1 MVLDNV
7 NGASAAAKTG
17 RRRPRT
23 RSEVE
28 AERRDLE
35 KTTRQEISVIATEHH
50 ALLPR
55 NQAKLIG
62 AIYARYSTRFQGS
75 IADQVRSMYQEAVKR
90 GIHVPLENVFFDL
103 AVRGGKN
110 DRHGLNRL
118 REMLAQRKIQV
129 LLLFSTSRLFRK
141 LYHALAFVDQVV
153 KEWGIRCL
161 FVKSGIDTDDKQR
174 WEMLLQ
180 MHGMIDQFSVA
191 MSGEHVRAAHEG
203 LLDKQQVHGTLS
215 FGFTGVP
222 VEGQVTRRNLPR
234 RKIAKDPETAPWVE
248 KIFRWFGEDRLS
260 IETIVQ
266 RLNDHPDIPL
276 PPKSTTGMWTYL
288 AVHTLLEN
296 PRYRGL
302 WLYGEKENTWIL
314 SKDYTRQVKRPEPL
328 RQVQIE
334 ELRIVPDELWYA
346 VQKRL
351 AEERRLNAG
360 RKPKDGNRTA
370 RPRLLNGLFH
380 CPDHGRPLQVGGAF
394 GQVMFCPACRAL
406 LAADR
411 PLYSLLNR
419 ELALRLTCETF
430 ARLIRQ
436 DNGLVDDVIAAC
448 QGEAAAL
455 QRPDP
460 ERLAEL
466 RTRADQ
472 LSRKISFNQRNVG
485 DTAEDQQETARLI
498 KDLRDQ
504 RNATLAELKSLEAGL
519 SRTIRIP
526 TADETRRLFA
536 ELDQLLTGAATSSS
550 EAKTGQAREVIKLLT
565 GGRIDLHQQ
574 GERRRHGGW
583 LQGRFQMRL
592 LPFLVNQA
600 IGRSAT
606 DIAGSYAAT
615 EVRIDY
621 RDQTLREWE
630 GQRAKDLYDQGLMN
644 KEIATQLGCGRNW
657 VTKLL
662 QGWFGAHD
670 QPLMDGRQRRSTL
683 LHKQM
688 KPTMYVQLADRAKA
702 LWDQGL
708 ADVQIAARL
717 NCSPPTVVAA
727 VEHWHRSRGLEPP
740 SHAARRAALV
750 DQMQDLYEQ
759 HGSIRD
765 IAKAV
770 GMCTRSVTVL
780 LHERFTK
787 EGKSMPDG
795 RTRRWAKQV
804 NESAEPLDNVGTL
817 EPPNGN

>member
-7 NGASAAAKTG
+7 NGASAAAKAG

-23 RSEVE
+23 RSEIE

-35 KTTRQEISVIATEHH
+35 RSTRQEISEIATEHH

-55 NQAKLIG
+55 NKAKLIG

-90 GIHVPLENVFFDL
+90 GIFIPLENVFFDL

-110 DRHGLNRL
+110 DRQGLNRL

-203 LLDKQQVHGTLS
+203 LLDKQHVHGTLT
-215 FGFTGVP
+215 FGFTGVL

-234 RKIAKDPETAPWVE
+234 RKIAKDPETAPWVA
-248 KIFRWFGEDRLS
+248 KIFRWYGEDRLA
-260 IETIVQ
+260 IEAIVQ
-266 RLNDHPDIPL
+266 RLNGHPDIPL

-288 AVHTLLEN
+288 AAHTLLQN
-296 PRYRGL
+296 PRYRGW

-314 SKDYTRQVKRPEPL
+314 SKDYTRQIKRPEPL

-334 ELRIVPDELWYA
+334 ELRIVSDELWYA

-351 AEERRLNAG
+351 AEEQRLNAG

-370 RPRLLNGLFH
+370 RPRLLNGLFF
-380 CPDHGRPLQVGGAF
+380 CPEHGRPLQVGGAF
-394 GQVMFCPACRAL
+394 GHVMFCPACRAL
-406 LAADR
+406 PAADR

-419 ELALRLTCETF
+419 ELALRLTCETL
-430 ARLIRQ
+430 ARFIRQ
-436 DNGLVDDVIAAC
+436 DNGLVDEVIAAC
-448 QGEAAAL
+448 QAEAAAL
-455 QRPDP
+455 QQPDP
-460 ERLAEL
+460 SRLAEL

-472 LSRKISFNQRNVG
+472 LARKIAFNQRNVG
-485 DTAEDQQETARLI
+485 DTPEDHEETAKLI

-504 RNATLAELKSLEAGL
+504 RNTALAELKALEAGQA
-519 SRTIRIP
+519 RTISIP
-526 TADETRRLFA
+526 TKEETRQLLD
-536 ELDQLLTGAATSSS
+536 ELDQLLMAAATSNT
-550 EAKTGQAREVIKLLT
+550 EANAGKAREVIKLLT
-565 GGRIDLHQQ
+565 GGRINLYQQ

-583 LQGRFQMRL
+583 LQGRFQKRL
-592 LPFLVNQA
+592 LPFLANKA
-600 IGRSAT
+600 IG
-606 DIAGSYAAT
+606 GSTTIGTAVNHPAT
-615 EVRIDY
+615 EVVIDY
-621 RDQTLREWE
+621 RDQTMRAWE
-630 GQRAKDLYDQGLMN
+630 GQQAKELYDQGLMH
-644 KEIATQLGCGRNW
+644 KEIAARLGCGRNW

-662 QGWFGAHD
+662 QGWFGAHG
-670 QPLMDGRQRRSTL
+670 QPFTDGRQRRSTL
-683 LHKQM
+683 PHKQM
-688 KPTMYVQLADRAKA
+688 MPTMYAQLADQAKA
-702 LWDQGL
+702 LWDQGQ

-740 SHAARRAALV
+740 SHASRRANLV
-750 DQMQDLYEQ
+750 DLMQQLYVQ
-759 HGSIRD
+759 HRSIRD

-770 GMCTRSVTVL
+770 GMCTRSVTL
-780 LHERFTK
+780 LLRERFVQ
-787 EGKSMPDG
+787 EGRTLPDG
-795 RTRRWAKQV
+795 RTRGRPG
-804 NESAEPLDNVGTL
+804 SAIQA
-817 EPPNGN
+817 